1 MHLLLRYGWTSPQ
14 NGRCSKTA
22 EYAIS
27 SAEEARGADTRM
39 GSATREFMSSV
50 NCCLDLSNSVSTG
63 GTAVRAGTLGGAGL
77 DFFEREELVVD
88 GETGSRVRTEE
99 TGSMWAAVVETLG
112 VATVADGTT

>member
-1 MHLLLRYGWTSPQ
+1 
-14 NGRCSKTA
+14 
-22 EYAIS
+22 
-27 SAEEARGADTRM
+27 M

-50 NCCLDLSNSVSTG
+50 NCCLRARLTFLNLSNSVSTG

-77 DFFEREELVVD
+77 DFFEREGIVVD
-88 GETGSRVRTEE
+88 GGTGSRVRTEE